1 MFGFKQ
7 EEWSQCSS
15 CAVDD
20 QSAAVEIGSCHNTA
34 SHKFMGQLSTILVES
49 CIVPLT
55 KISVSLFTRFTT
67 LFINIKETSSNIVHK
82 ILLQTR
88 KFINQTSFEWF
99 CISAWH

>member
-7 EEWSQCSS
+7 EEWSQYSS

-20 QSAAVEIGSCHNTA
+20 QSAAVENGSCHNTA

-55 KISVSLFTRFTT
+55 EISVSLFTRFTT